1 MVILEEK
8 EIFELVTVPPNMIG
22 DLVASEGVRVSVIV
36 VQLIGQAAEEAI
48 PVRVHAVDVGSVGE
62 EGPPNLLNSRA
73 DLGRKLNMGCQSI
86 CQGG

>member
-1 MVILEEK
+1 MDVAVNVRDIFVVILEEK

-22 DLVASEGVRVSVIV
+22 DLVASEGVRLSVVV

-62 EGPPNLLNSRA
+62 ERPPNLLNSRA
-73 DLGRKLNMGCQSI
+73 DL
-86 CQGG
+86 